1 MDTETSQDWLRRV
14 PRTANE
20 LPAWLNAG
28 HPHYTDT
35 TTMGNAIKDAS
46 RDACHHDLDLAEWLG
61 RGLILFGEQAAEEG
75 LIGLGEIALGDAIRL
90 QGDYV
95 TGLQILD
102 RAAARF
108 ERIGDEVGWARTRIG
123 WLGHVFFVEGYPPI
137 EPVVRRAM
145 GILDNKQEWRFLV
158 PLFQN
163 YVNYC
168 VVKGHLSEALPLCE
182 QAIEVAKRIQSSPTR
197 VRAIFTLL
205 ILLIQIHAELGQY
218 QIAQSYLDQ
227 GSTMLQSQEPGTF
240 LKFDF
245 WSIASAFYFRTGRY
259 TQSLYAIAQAKQ
271 FESRPEALRHLEQR
285 EARAYLY
292 LNRLSEC
299 EAIVLSRIDKLE
311 GKPELTLN
319 LGGFL
324 YLLAEIYRL
333 SGRWDEARPI
343 SARALELLQK
353 REEPS
358 LAWVHV
364 AYRQYALVLSHI
376 GKIQEAVEMAQTA
389 VALSE
394 KVGEHTERVDTLLT
408 ASQIVVEV
416 KEREEL
422 LAQALEL
429 AKTVPWLR
437 WRVYKEMA
445 HTTNDAITRQF
456 ALSQAANDLDH
467 VQSSLAASFHANYL
481 VEALSLYET
490 LIVDYLNSNE
500 IECAWQTVERVKS
513 RALMNSLMA
522 QQEAPSPIDS
532 PLIAELKQLQLH
544 HYELTKQ
551 IADER
556 VLYESIMPF
565 LSEVELQIA
574 KTQERI
580 EIDHLGRREPL
591 GVPPPFVPIAPTD
604 SNLLGYYVMEDAI
617 HLFLH
622 NGEQFIHQKVDI
634 PLSDLYSLMMAINTN
649 ISSVATAPNTFV
661 PILLRQLQSNLNIVY
676 RLLIEPIQQYLKH
689 SKLVIVPHG
698 VLHQLPFHLLW
709 DGKQYL
715 LQKFELRLVPTARLL
730 DRTGEEP
737 KRSIHH
743 AVISHD
749 WDGQLPNA
757 EREGI
762 EVARILES
770 TRHLHGAEAKKES
783 VLTLL
788 NSRGVLHIAAHG
800 AHRPDHPELS
810 HIQLSD
816 GQLTLMDLFRHTIHK
831 DLVTLSAC
839 ETGMAVI
846 RAGDDPVG
854 LWRGF
859 LAAGTRS
866 LLVALWQLED
876 AISEKLMTAYY
887 KKLSQG
893 VTRVCALREVQQ
905 EWLTKAEG
913 RYLHPF
919 YWGAYQ
925 LIGDDGPIPIQTVT
939 E

>member
-1 MDTETSQDWLRRV
+1 MDTETSLDWLRRV
-14 PRTANE
+14 PRTADE

-28 HPHYTDT
+28 HPHYIDT
-35 TTMGNAIKDAS
+35 TTMGNAIKDSS

-61 RGLILFGEQAAEEG
+61 RGLILFGEQEAQEG

-108 ERIGDEVGWARTRIG
+108 ESIGDEVGWARTRIG
-123 WLGHVFFVEGYPPI
+123 WLGAVFHLESHPDVEPI
-137 EPVVRRAM
+137 VQRALQ
-145 GILDNKQEWRFLV
+145 IFNTKEESRFLV

-163 YVNYC
+163 YAHYC
-168 VVKGHLSEALPLCE
+168 IVKGRLLEALPLSE
-182 QAIEVAKRIQSSPTR
+182 QALKVAEQIQDSSTR
-197 VRAIFTLL
+197 TQAVFTLL

-218 QIAQSYLDQ
+218 EIAQAYLDQ
-227 GSTMLQSQEPGTF
+227 GSTQLQNHKLAPF
-240 LKFDF
+240 LKVDF
-245 WSIASAFYFRTGRY
+245 WSTASAFYFRTGRY
-259 TQSLYAIAQAKQ
+259 TQSLYAIGQAKQ
-271 FESRPEALRHLEQR
+271 LESRPDTLRVLEHR
-285 EARAYLY
+285 EAQAYLF
-292 LNRLSEC
+292 LNRLYEC
-299 EAIVLSRIDKLE
+299 EEISLFWIEKLKD
-311 GKPELTLN
+311 KPERAFGLAS
-319 LGGFL
+319 FL
-324 YLLAEIYRL
+324 YLLAEVYRL
-333 SGRWDEARPI
+333 SGRWEQATPI
-343 SARALELLQK
+343 SEQLLELLQ
-353 REEPS
+353 RRDDPS
-358 LAWVHV
+358 LAWLHV
-364 AYRQYALVLSHI
+364 AYRQYALVLSKS
-376 GKIQEAVEMAQTA
+376 GKIQEAIHVARTA
-389 VALSE
+389 ITLSE

-408 ASQIVVEV
+408 ASQIVLETT
-416 KEREEL
+416 ERDNF

-429 AKTVPWLR
+429 AKTVAWLR
-437 WRVYKEMA
+437 WRVYQA
-445 HTTNDAITRQF
+445 IANTTTNGEARRF
-456 ALSQAANDLDH
+456 ALLQATNDLDN
-467 VQSSLAASFHANYL
+467 VQSWLAASFHANYL
-481 VEALSLYET
+481 IEALSLYES
-490 LIVDYLNSNE
+490 LIVDYLNTNE

-513 RALMNSLMA
+513 RALMNTLMA
-522 QQEAPSPIDS
+522 QQEAPASVDS
-532 PLIAELKQLQLH
+532 PLVAELKQLQLR
-544 HYELTKQ
+544 HYELTRQ
-551 IADER
+551 VADGR
-556 VLYESIMPF
+556 VTYESVMPF
-565 LSEVELQIA
+565 LSEAETQIA

-591 GVPPPFVPIAPTD
+591 RVPPPFVPVAPPD
-604 SNLLGYYVMEDAI
+604 SDLLGYFVMEDAI

-622 NGEQFIHQKVDI
+622 NGEQYVHQKVDI
-634 PLSDLYSLMMAINTN
+634 GLSDLYGLMMAINTN
-649 ISSVATAPNTFV
+649 ISSVATAPNVFV
-661 PILLRQLQSNLNIVY
+661 PILLRQLQSNLNVLY
-676 RLLIEPIQQYLKH
+676 RLLIAPIQPYLKH

-709 DGKQYL
+709 NGEQYL
-715 LQKFELRLVPTARLL
+715 LQTSELRIVPTARLL
-730 DRTGEEP
+730 GRTGDAP
-737 KRSIHH
+737 NRPIHH
-743 AVISHD
+743 AVISDD

-757 EREGI
+757 EREGAG
-762 EVARILES
+762 VAQILES
-770 TRHLHGAEAKKES
+770 TRHFHGVEAKKEL

-788 NSRGVLHIAAHG
+788 DSRGVLHIAAHG

-816 GQLTLMDLFRHTIHK
+816 GQLTLVDLFRHTIHK

-859 LAAGTRS
+859 LAAGARS

-876 AISEKLMTAYY
+876 AISEQLMTAYY

-905 EWLTKAEG
+905 EWLNKAEG

-925 LIGDDGPIPIQTVT
+925 LIGDDGSIPIQTVT